1 MLIASMVALVLPW
14 VTISGAEAKPPKLDL
29 SAFERCMGQPA
40 QTNAHGSIESS
51 YQKRKRCCDTAG
63 GTLVFS
69 PHGPPNCVQGSAES
83 PRAVVDMPS
92 LGVLTPSLIQTDVSA
107 GQRR

>member
-1 MLIASMVALVLPW
+1 MMTLVLPW
-14 VTISGAEAKPPKLDL
+14 VAISGAQARPPKLDL

-40 QTNAHGSIESS
+40 QTTSNGWTESS

-69 PHGPPNCVQGSAES
+69 TQGPPNCVPRSAES

-92 LGVLTPSLIQTDVSA
+92 LGVLDAGLIEPDVSP